1 MWLSPTRPGFDSRR
15 GNIFL
20 LQRVSS
26 NFFVVLTLFLF
37 PHFISTKKNIYIG
50 STGTWTRIVRIRTW
64 SANQL
69 HYRTIF
75 LYMSI
80 KKTCLDRGSN
90 TGPLDLQSNALPT
103 ELSKQVTNDAT
114 AHIVLISVG
123 WGSRDYFVSP
133 YSYRRPGRNN
143 SNKKR
148 EHQKNQKREAYWR
161 IWTIDLSLTKRML
174 YP

>member
-20 LQRVSS
+20 ALQ
-26 NFFVVLTLFLF
+26 NAQ
-37 PHFISTKKNIYIG
+37 KKIYIYIG

-69 HYRTIF
+69 HYRTNF
-75 LYMSI
+75 TSVFS

-103 ELSKQVTNDAT
+103 ELSKQVIDTWSHLVVMYVHST
-114 AHIVLISVG
+114 
-123 WGSRDYFVSP
+123 GSRA
-133 YSYRRPGRNN
+133 
-143 SNKKR
+143 SNKRSKKTNQTKKKAPKKPRKR
-148 EHQKNQKREAYWR
+148 KAYWR